1 MPHTKECEPFI
12 IQTVLTPTADSSFIH
27 KLILAYSQQLSL
39 ENPQFQY
46 LFQDKQD
53 KLSRHNDQLKLLNEM
68 KEDHLL
74 REQVLQ

>member
-12 IQTVLTPTADSSFIH
+12 IQTVLTPTPDSSFIH

-46 LFQDKQD
+46 LFLDKQD